1 MKEKIEEKA
10 NMWLD
15 DEWKREKGKT
25 GKEIR
30 WIKWIDWQKREE
42 LGKNGSTYECWNEL
56 VETFL
61 MSD

>member
-15 DEWKREKGKT
+15 DGWMSERGKT

-42 LGKNGSTYECWNEL
+42 LEKMDQ
-56 VETFL
+56 L
-61 MSD
+61 MNAGMN